1 MKVLVMGAGQ
11 LARMMALAGAP
22 LNISVLAYDVNSQRV
37 MHPVTGQV
45 FDETLEQAVANADV
59 VSSEFEHIP
68 YPVQAVCEASGK
80 FKPNS
85 RAIKAGG
92 DRRQEKALLDAAGV
106 ANAGYRIVQT
116 ETEFKAAINELGLPL
131 VLKSALAG
139 YDGKG
144 QWRLKRLEDAQVI
157 WQDIEAFMA
166 GADHT
171 LPQAIV
177 AEQFVRF
184 DREVSLVGARNE
196 HGDTVVYPLTENHHV
211 NGVLAVSTALPSES
225 ALQQQAKQM
234 FDAVANELNYVG
246 VLALEFFQVGDKLLV
261 NEIAPRVHNSG
272 HWTQQGA
279 DTCQFENHLRAV
291 CGLPLGS
298 TALVRPTVMVNI
310 LGEDYVNPAV
320 LSLPSC
326 HLHWYGKGKRP
337 GRKMGHINICGAT
350 PKEMAA
356 RFSALS
362 ALLPEASFPEVAE
375 VAAALQ
381 QRVKAL

>member
-350 PKEMAA
+350 PKELAA

-375 VAAALQ
+375 VAAALH

>member
-1 MKVLVMGAGQ
+1 MNVLVMGGGQ

-22 LNISVLAYDVNSQRV
+22 LNLQVTAYDVHSAKV
-37 MHPVTGQV
+37 LHPVTGEV
-45 FDETLEQAVANADV
+45 YPHSLEQAVAEADV
-59 VSSEFEHIP
+59 VTSEFEHIP

-85 RAIKAGG
+85 TAIKAGG
-92 DRRQEKALLDAAGV
+92 DRRQEKALLNAAGV
-106 ANAGYRIVQT
+106 ANAGYRVVQT
-116 ETEFKAAINELGLPL
+116 ETEFMAAIHQLGLPL

-144 QWRLKRLEDAQVI
+144 QWRLKRIEDATAI
-157 WQDIEAFMA
+157 WADIAVFMA

-177 AEQFVRF
+177 AEQFVSF
-184 DREVSLVGARNE
+184 DREVSLVGARNVQ
-196 HGDTVVYPLTENHHV
+196 GDTVVYPLTENHHV
-211 NGVLAVSTALPSES
+211 NGVLSVSLALPAEH
-225 ALQQQAKQM
+225 ALQQQAKQI
-234 FDAVANELNYVG
+234 FDAVANQLEYVG
-246 VLALEFFQVGDKLLV
+246 VLALEFFQVGNQLLV

-310 LGEDYVNPAV
+310 LGEDTVNPAV

-326 HLHWYGKGKRP
+326 HLHWYGKSKRA

-350 PKEMAA
+350 AA
-356 RFSALS
+356 ELADRFSALS
-362 ALLPEASFPEVAE
+362 ALLPESSFPEVAAM
-375 VAAALQ
+375 AAKLRNQ
-381 QRVKAL
+381 TKIG

>member
-1 MKVLVMGAGQ
+1 MKVLVLGAGQ
-11 LARMMALAGAP
+11 LARMMSLAGTP
-22 LNISVLAYDVNSQRV
+22 LNLKVSAYDVNSDTIV
-37 MHPVTGQV
+37 DPVTQQQLG
-45 FDETLEQAVANADV
+45 TGLAQAIANADV
-59 VSSEFEHIP
+59 ITSEFEHIP
-68 YPVQAVCEASGK
+68 YPVQELCQQSGK
-80 FKPNS
+80 FLPNS
-85 RAIKAGG
+85 TAIKAGG
-92 DRRQEKALLDAAGV
+92 DRRQEKQLLDKAGV
-106 ANAGYRIVQT
+106 ANAAYKIVVT
-116 ETEFKAAINELGLPL
+116 EQDFYQAIEQLGLPL

-144 QWRLKRLEDAQVI
+144 QWRLRTQADAQAV
-157 WQDIEAFMA
+157 WADIQQFMA

-184 DREVSLVGARNE
+184 DREVSLVGARNQA
-196 HGDTVVYPLTENHHV
+196 GDMVVYPLTENHHV
-211 NGVLAVSTALPSES
+211 AGVLAVSLALPGQQE
-225 ALQQQAKQM
+225 LQQQAKQM
-234 FDAVANELNYVG
+234 FEAVATALDYVG

-298 TALVRPTVMVNI
+298 TALVRPTLMVNI
-310 LGEDYVNPAV
+310 LGEDHVSPAV

-337 GRKMGHINICGAT
+337 GRKMGHINLSAT
-350 PKEMAA
+350 STSELAQRFDLLRQHLPEQEFPELDLVAA
-356 RFSALS
+356 RLKQ
-362 ALLPEASFPEVAE
+362 
-375 VAAALQ
+375 LQ
-381 QRVKAL
+381 

>member
-1 MKVLVMGAGQ
+1 MNVLVMGAGQ

-45 FDETLEQAVANADV
+45 FDDTLEQAVANADV

-106 ANAGYRIVQT
+106 ANAGYRVVRT

-144 QWRLKRLEDAQVI
+144 QWRLKRIEDAQVI
-157 WQDIEAFMA
+157 WQDIEAFMP

-234 FDAVANELNYVG
+234 FDAVANALNYVG

-298 TALVRPTVMVNI
+298 TSLVRPTVMVNI

-350 PKEMAA
+350 PKELAA
-356 RFSALS
+356 QFSALS
-362 ALLPEASFPEVAE
+362 TLLPEADFPEVAE

-381 QRVKAL
+381 QRIKAL

>member
-1 MKVLVMGAGQ
+1 MKVLVLGAGQ
-11 LARMMALAGAP
+11 LARMMSLAGTP
-22 LNISVLAYDVNSQRV
+22 LNLKVSAYDVNSDTIV
-37 MHPVTGQV
+37 DPVTQQQLG
-45 FDETLEQAVANADV
+45 TGLAQAIANADV
-59 VSSEFEHIP
+59 ITSEFEHIP
-68 YPVQAVCEASGK
+68 YPVQELCQQSGK
-80 FKPNS
+80 FLPNS
-85 RAIKAGG
+85 TSIKAGG
-92 DRRQEKALLDAAGV
+92 DRRQEKQLLDKAGV
-106 ANAGYRIVQT
+106 ANAAYKIVVT
-116 ETEFKAAINELGLPL
+116 EQDFYQAIEQLGLPL

-144 QWRLKRLEDAQVI
+144 QWRLKTQADAQAI
-157 WQDIEAFMA
+157 WADIYKFMA

-184 DREVSLVGARNE
+184 DREVSLVGARNQA
-196 HGDTVVYPLTENHHV
+196 GDMVVYPLTENHHV
-211 NGVLAVSTALPSES
+211 SGVLAVSLALPGQQE
-225 ALQQQAKQM
+225 LQQQAKQM
-234 FDAVANELNYVG
+234 FEAVASALDYVG

-298 TALVRPTVMVNI
+298 TALVRPTLMVNI
-310 LGEDYVNPAV
+310 LGEDHVSPAV

-337 GRKMGHINICGAT
+337 GRKMGHINLSAT
-350 PKEMAA
+350 STSELAQRFDLLRQHLPEQEFPELDLVAA
-356 RFSALS
+356 RLKQ
-362 ALLPEASFPEVAE
+362 
-375 VAAALQ
+375 LQ
-381 QRVKAL
+381 

>member
-1 MKVLVMGAGQ
+1 MKVLVLGAGQ
-11 LARMMALAGAP
+11 LARMMSLAGTP
-22 LNISVLAYDVNSQRV
+22 LNLKVSAYDVNSDTIV
-37 MHPVTGQV
+37 DPVTQQQLG
-45 FDETLEQAVANADV
+45 TGLAQAIANADV
-59 VSSEFEHIP
+59 ITSEFEHIP
-68 YPVQAVCEASGK
+68 YPVQELCQQSGK
-80 FKPNS
+80 FLPNS
-85 RAIKAGG
+85 TAIKAGG
-92 DRRQEKALLDAAGV
+92 DRRQEKQLLDKAGV
-106 ANAGYRIVQT
+106 ANAAYKIVVT
-116 ETEFKAAINELGLPL
+116 EQDFYQAIEQLGLPL

-144 QWRLKRLEDAQVI
+144 QWRLKTQADAQAI
-157 WQDIEAFMA
+157 WADIQQFMA

-184 DREVSLVGARNE
+184 DREVSLVGARNQA
-196 HGDTVVYPLTENHHV
+196 GDMVVYPLTENHHV
-211 NGVLAVSTALPSES
+211 SGVLAVSLALPGQQE
-225 ALQQQAKQM
+225 LQQQAKQM
-234 FDAVANELNYVG
+234 FEAVASALDYVG

-298 TALVRPTVMVNI
+298 TALVRPTLMVNI
-310 LGEDYVNPAV
+310 LGEDHVSPAV

-337 GRKMGHINICGAT
+337 GRKMGHINLSAT
-350 PKEMAA
+350 STSELAQRFDLLRQHLPEQEFPELDLVAA
-356 RFSALS
+356 RLKQ
-362 ALLPEASFPEVAE
+362 
-375 VAAALQ
+375 LQ
-381 QRVKAL
+381 

>member
-1 MKVLVMGAGQ
+1 MNVLVMGAGQ
-11 LARMMALAGAP
+11 LARMMALAGTP
-22 LNISVLAYDVNSQRV
+22 LNLKVSAYDVNSAKVQ
-37 MHPVTGQV
+37 HPVTG
-45 FDETLEQAVANADV
+45 EIYPLTLQQAVAAADV
-59 VSSEFEHIP
+59 ITSEFEHIP
-68 YPVQAVCEASGK
+68 YPVQAICQASGK
-80 FKPNS
+80 FLPDS

-106 ANAGYRIVQT
+106 ANAGYRIVST
-116 ETEFKAAINELGLPL
+116 EAEFNAAIDTLGLPL

-144 QWRLKRLEDAQVI
+144 QWRLKTKADAASI
-157 WQDIEAFMA
+157 WADIESFMA

-184 DREVSLVGARNE
+184 DREVSLVGARNAKGE
-196 HGDTVVYPLTENHHV
+196 TVVYPLTENHHV
-211 NGVLAVSTALPSES
+211 NGVLAVSVAVTIDQS
-225 ALQQQAKQM
+225 LQQQAKQM

-246 VLALEFFQVGDKLLV
+246 VLALEFFQVGDQLLV

-298 TALVRPTVMVNI
+298 TALVRPTVMVNF
-310 LGEDYVNPAV
+310 LGTDNVDTAV

-326 HLHWYGKGKRP
+326 HLHWYGKSQRA
-337 GRKMGHINICGAT
+337 GRKMGHINICGVDNRELAS
-350 PKEMAA
+350 
-356 RFSALS
+356 RFQALA
-362 ALLPEASFPEVAE
+362 ALLPAADFPEVQEMATQ
-375 VAAALQ
+375 LQ
-381 QRVKAL
+381 QRFA